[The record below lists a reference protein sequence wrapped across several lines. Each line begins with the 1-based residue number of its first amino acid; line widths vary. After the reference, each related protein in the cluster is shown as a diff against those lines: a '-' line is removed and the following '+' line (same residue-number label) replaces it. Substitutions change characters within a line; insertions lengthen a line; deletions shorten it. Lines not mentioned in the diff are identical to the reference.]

1 MMPLSVKISL
11 SERERE
17 GHSVMI
23 RERGTQ
29 CDDNKT
35 LSEREREGHSVMIRE
50 RGTQCD
56 DKRERDTV

>member
-1 MMPLSVKISL
+1 M
-11 SERERE
+11 
-17 GHSVMI
+17 MI

-50 RGTQCD
+50 RGT
-56 DKRERDTV
+56 